1 MKKCES
7 KNSRMYNSFI
17 KSLLFCCLPFIFN
30 SCASYE
36 KFKRITEES
45 EFPAE
50 VFNFDY
56 NQSWQATLEA
66 MKRFDLAVQN
76 QETGT
81 IKTRWMDN
89 TKELNFANSFSNT
102 TDVKAARFR
111 LQVNVVKGFKGDREV
126 TKVTFFKRQL
136 IEQDFLQGWKEEPS
150 DGITE
155 RVLLYRIGRIL
166 ERERKLDLIQKRKEK
181 KQLESF

>member
-1 MKKCES
+1 MINRVITS
-7 KNSRMYNSFI
+7 ILILSTLGVFT
-17 KSLLFCCLPFIFN
+17 

-45 EFPAE
+45 DFPAD
-50 VFNFDY
+50 VFSFDY
-56 NQSWQATLEA
+56 NQVWQATLEA
-66 MKRFDLAVQN
+66 MKQYDLAVQN
-76 QETGT
+76 QENGT

-89 TKELNFANSFSNT
+89 TSELNFANSFSNN

-111 LQVNVVKGFKGDREV
+111 MQVNVVKGFRGEREV
-126 TKVTFFKRQL
+126 AKVTFYKRQL

-166 ERERKLDLIQKRKEK
+166 EREKKLDDIQKRREKE
-181 KQLESF
+181 QIQTF